1 MKKYFKIILIAI
13 TILLVTVL
21 LYFVILHP
29 LVKTYLMTTAVY
41 EEFGGNRD
49 IGLPI
54 TEYDYG
60 SVTDDSLVMT
70 DFGAFTLG
78 IPSDW
83 EDQTKEDS
91 DFIIYHTIGTVTES
105 GAADNGE
112 GMSFHPA
119 GSDNSDL
126 VILDNEEAGFSARE
140 MRHLEKG
147 YEKLGYGMPD
157 NAYNALKCAYSIT
170 PEDYSFLKYDESLAY
185 AYILAYRAGSLY
197 YSNGN
202 TDKTYYYETD
212 DKCVLICEKYRPDLD
227 GKYHFIMEFYD
238 TDDLNTGY
246 TFSMTVDDKETG
258 YAIINSL
265 QFNHNL
271 YE

>member
-1 MKKYFKIILIAI
+1 MKKNIKITLIAI

-41 EEFGGNRD
+41 EEFGGDRD

-54 TEYDYG
+54 AEYDHAA
-60 SVTDDSLVMT
+60 VTDDSLVMT
-70 DFGAFTLG
+70 DFGTFRLG

-83 EDQTKEDS
+83 EDQSKEGT
-91 DFIIYHTIGTVTES
+91 DFISYHTIGAVAEP
-105 GAADNGE
+105 GVANDRE
-112 GMSFHPA
+112 GITFNPA

-126 VILDNEEAGFSARE
+126 MIMDNEEAGFSAKE
-140 MRHLEKG
+140 MKHLEKG
-147 YEKLGYGMPD
+147 FEKLGYGMPD
-157 NAYNALKCAYSIT
+157 SAYSALKCALSIT
-170 PEDYSFLKYDESLAY
+170 PEDYNFLKYDESLAY
-185 AYILAYRAGSLY
+185 AYILAHRAGSLY

-202 TDKTYYYETD
+202 TDKTYYYETG

-246 TFSMTVDDKETG
+246 TFSMTVDDRETA

-265 QFNHNL
+265 TFN
-271 YE
+271 E